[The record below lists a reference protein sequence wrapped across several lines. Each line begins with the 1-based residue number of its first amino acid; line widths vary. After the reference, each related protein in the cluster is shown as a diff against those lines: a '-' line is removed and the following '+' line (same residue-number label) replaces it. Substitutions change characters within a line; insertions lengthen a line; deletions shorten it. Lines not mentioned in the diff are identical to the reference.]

1 MSPTGYPDY
10 PTSLT
15 IAPQFTVLK
24 PPISKTGGKCSFSI
38 DLMNEKRLPS
48 SMRRHLHPPWLIL
61 LLLVSCG
68 LSGCLGDSEEA
79 GPKNP
84 ISMEVYYDATSGTI
98 EEVIQNGA
106 VLSQS
111 GVELSFDFA
120 RVTSKAGNMNSFSYD
135 PGDDDDGSN
144 TVLVDANDQAE
155 ISYTYQTHGL
165 FTAILTAT
173 DESDNIATL
182 TLEIRIDK
190 QIQWTQTN
198 TDSPNPMLIPTTPDC
213 ECPMP
218 EKIDIDST
226 ITNRDSVLPG
236 AGATITVTWHLNDPD
251 GEEKAFHTE
260 QIGDGQDASWTHAQY
275 NLEGGDWNLEVTM
288 DTGNENI
295 DIAHTVIVLYEP
307 LESDPRPFTSDAPEN

>member
-226 ITNRDSVLPG
+226 ITNRDSVSTWRWGHHYGYMASQRSRRRRKSVPYR
-236 AGATITVTWHLNDPD
+236 ADRRRSRCIVDPRTVQF
-251 GEEKAFHTE
+251 GRRR
-260 QIGDGQDASWTHAQY
+260 
-275 NLEGGDWNLEVTM
+275 
-288 DTGNENI
+288 
-295 DIAHTVIVLYEP
+295 
-307 LESDPRPFTSDAPEN
+307 LES

>member
-226 ITNRDSVLPG
+226 ITNRDSFPPG

>member
-1 MSPTGYPDY
+1 
-10 PTSLT
+10 
-15 IAPQFTVLK
+15 LK

-120 RVTSKAGNMNSFSYD
+120 RVTSKAGNMKSFSYD

-173 DESDNIATL
+173 DESDNIAIL

-226 ITNRDSVLPG
+226 ITNRNSFAPG
-236 AGATITVTWHLNDPD
+236 PGATITVTWHLNDPD

-275 NLEGGDWNLEVTM
+275 NLEGGDWNLKVTM

-307 LESDPRPFTSDAPEN
+307 LESEPRPFTSDAPEN

>member
-120 RVTSKAGNMNSFSYD
+120 RVTSKAGNMKSFSYD

-173 DESDNIATL
+173 DESDNIAIL

-226 ITNRDSVLPG
+226 ITNRNSFAPG

-307 LESDPRPFTSDAPEN
+307 LESEPRPFTSDAPEN